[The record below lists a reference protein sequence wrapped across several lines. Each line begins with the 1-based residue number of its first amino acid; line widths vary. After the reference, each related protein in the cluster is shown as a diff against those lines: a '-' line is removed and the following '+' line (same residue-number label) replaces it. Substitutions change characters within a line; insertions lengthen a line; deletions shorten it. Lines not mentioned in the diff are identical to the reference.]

1 MRHFSKGAFKKFFD
15 DRLMESRDTLHL
27 TQKQTSSILQM
38 APRSFI
44 EMEHGNNSCS
54 GLTLALYLI
63 YLCDNPLA
71 FLSDLRSILEVTELP
86 PVAIM
91 NAEAI
96 CSSSYRLPLSV
107 KLIKRDPAGKRH
119 AVCPRC
125 GMLLDRTDAAYCE
138 HCGQK
143 LDWNSFPGPIVN

>member
-15 DRLMESRDTLHL
+15 ARLMESRDTLHL

-71 FLSDLRSILEVTELP
+71 FLCDLRSILEVTEP
-86 PVAIM
+86 FPNVAV
-91 NAEAI
+91 NADAT
-96 CSSSYRLPLSV
+96 CAKSYRLPLSV
-107 KLIKRDPAGKRH
+107 KHIKRDPDGKRH

-125 GMLLDRTDAAYCE
+125 GMLFDHTDGAYCE

>member
-15 DRLMESRDTLHL
+15 DRLMESRDALHL
-27 TQKQTSSILQM
+27 TQKQTSLILQM

-44 EMEHGNNSCS
+44 EMEHGKNSCS

-71 FLSDLRSILEVTELP
+71 FLSDLRSILEVIEPLP
-86 PVAIM
+86 NVAV
-91 NAEAI
+91 NADAT
-96 CSSSYRLPLSV
+96 CAKSYRLSLSV
-107 KLIKRDPAGKRH
+107 KHIKRDPDGKRH

-125 GMLLDRTDAAYCE
+125 GMLLDRTDTAYCE

-143 LDWNSFPGPIVN
+143 LDWNSFPGPIGN